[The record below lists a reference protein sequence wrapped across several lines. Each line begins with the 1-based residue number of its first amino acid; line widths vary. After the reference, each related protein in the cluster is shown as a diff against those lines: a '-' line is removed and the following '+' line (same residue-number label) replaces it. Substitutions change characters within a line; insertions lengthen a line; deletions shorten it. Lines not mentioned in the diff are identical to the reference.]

1 MFDPRSCSNDHMK
14 YDRIDPA
21 EVQALKDEISSLNV
35 TVKDL
40 QQQKTDLEQAD
51 SNKDVL
57 LSQKNARVRRQVDD
71 PATSHD

>member
-1 MFDPRSCSNDHMK
+1 MK

-40 QQQKTDLEQAD
+40 QQQKTELEQAD

-57 LSQKNARVRRQVDD
+57 LSQKNARVRRQVHD
-71 PATSHD
+71 PAASQN

>member
-1 MFDPRSCSNDHMK
+1 MFVPHSCSNGYK

-21 EVQALKDEISSLNV
+21 EVQALKDEITSLNV

-40 QQQKTDLEQAD
+40 QQQKTELEQAD

-57 LSQKNARVRRQVDD
+57 LSQKNARVRQQVHD
-71 PATSHD
+71 PATSQN

>member
-1 MFDPRSCSNDHMK
+1 MK

-40 QQQKTDLEQAD
+40 QQQKTELEQAD

-57 LSQKNARVRRQVDD
+57 LSQKNARVRRQVHD
-71 PATSHD
+71 PATSQN

>member
-1 MFDPRSCSNDHMK
+1 MK

-21 EVQALKDEISSLNV
+21 EVQALKDEISNLNV
-35 TVKDL
+35 TVKNL
-40 QQQKTDLEQAD
+40 QLQKTDLEQAD

-71 PATSHD
+71 YATSHD